1 MSSEI
6 RRRRIFLLSPANL
19 SGVRAKQLTSPRA
32 QFRAA
37 LKYRSPEGVPIEE
50 AFAFMSALYFR
61 GKIAYARRFVNPP
74 HGIEGSG
81 ILIIAPGFGLVSDG
95 WPLREENMKKLR
107 RTPVDVRRPA
117 YRRPLE
123 QHARALA
130 AAIDDET
137 SIVLLGSIATGKYVD
152 LLWPIFGSR
161 LVFPGC
167 FVGIGDMSR
176 GALML
181 RAATSGEEL
190 EYCTLDVPR
199 HRPREKRHRGDDGN
213 QETDR
218 DSERQK

>member
-1 MSSEI
+1 MN
-6 RRRRIFLLSPANL
+6 RRIFLLSPANL

-32 QFRAA
+32 QFSAA
-37 LKYRSPEGVPIEE
+37 LRYRSPEGVPIED

-61 GKIAYARRFVNPP
+61 GKIAYARRFAAPP
-74 HGIEGSG
+74 PGVEGSG

-95 WPLREENMKKLR
+95 WALREDNMKKLR

-123 QHARALA
+123 QHAKALA
-130 AAIDDET
+130 SAVDDET
-137 SIVLLGSIATGKYVD
+137 SVVLLGSIATGKYVD

-161 LVFPGC
+161 LVFPRC

-181 RAATSGEEL
+181 RAAASGEEL
-190 EYCTLDVPR
+190 DYCTLDVPR
-199 HRPREKRHRGDDGN
+199 HRPRAGSDRGDDGSHA
-213 QETDR
+213 TDR
-218 DSERQK
+218 DPERQE